1 MAKRKQVTV
10 GDLRSDPVLFAEHVL
25 GITLHEGQKRIL
37 RSQAR
42 FIAVRAARRFG
53 KSYVFSAYAAW
64 AICTQENY
72 RVIVISRIMRQSLE
86 MFKTIKAII
95 MNSPMAESV
104 VRCTMTE
111 IVLSNGS
118 QVQSLPGSSPNTLR
132 GITANLVMVDEAAYV
147 DEEIFIEIYPTILS
161 TKGRM
166 ILISTPAFE
175 VGEFYRACML
185 AKEYTSFHFTH
196 ADAVWDDGTPFV
208 DPDELEREIDRCG
221 GRESPEYRR
230 EYLAEFGNADGV
242 FFDVQALRDA
252 MRADDGSEAIYFA
265 EEGHKYVTGVDIGQI
280 NDYTVIAT
288 MDITDP
294 NAYWV
299 REIQRFKGESVDAI
313 IIKINDAAAR
323 FNSQKV
329 LIDEGN
335 IGRSIIEHLKIRFP
349 HRPFVGFNFN
359 VSTKPRVMMNL
370 NILLNRRQLF
380 LPDDIELQKEMM
392 SFKYSTNART
402 KSISMGGANGVHDDI
417 PIALALCVE
426 AAEVFVPRGTLGLG
440 LSGGRMLFPGAPAR
454 VSQNEKQMRKRRN
467 VLI

>member
-1 MAKRKQVTV
+1 MIKIATV
-10 GDLRSDPVLFAEHVL
+10 GELREDPVLFAEVIL
-25 GITLHEGQKRIL
+25 GIHLHEGQKKIL
-37 RSQAR
+37 RCKDR
-42 FIAVRAARRFG
+42 FISVRAARRFG
-53 KSYVFSAYAAW
+53 KSYVFSTYAAW
-64 AICTQENY
+64 AVCTQENF

-86 MFKTIKAII
+86 MFKTIKQII

-132 GITANLVMVDEAAYV
+132 GITANLIMVDEAAYV
-147 DEEIFIEIYPTILS
+147 DEDVFVEIYPIILS

-175 VGEFYRACML
+175 IGEFYRACMMS
-185 AKEYTSFHFTH
+185 KDYTAFHLTH
-196 ADAVWDDGTPFV
+196 ADAVWEDGTPFI
-208 DPDELEREIDRCG
+208 DPDELQREIDRCG
-221 GRESPEYRR
+221 GVTSAEYRR

-242 FFDVQALRDA
+242 FFDIDAVKDA
-252 MRADDGSEAIYFA
+252 MHDDDSEAIYFA
-265 EEGHKYVTGVDIGQI
+265 EEGHKYVTGVDIGQV
-280 NDYTVIAT
+280 NDFTVIAT
-288 MDITDP
+288 MDVTDP
-294 NAYWV
+294 NAFWV
-299 REIQRFKGESVDAI
+299 KELVRFKGESVDSI
-313 IIKINDAAAR
+313 IIKINDAATR

-335 IGRSIIEHLKIRFP
+335 IGRSIIEHLRIRFP
-349 HRPFVGFNFN
+349 NKPFIGFNFN
-359 VSTKPRVMMNL
+359 VTSKPRIMMNL

-380 LPDDIELQKEMM
+380 LPNDIEIQRELM
-392 SFKYSTNART
+392 SFKYTTNQRT

-440 LSGGRMLFPGAPAR
+440 LGGGRTCGI
-454 VSQNEKQMRKRRN
+454 NRKERHTRRN

>member
-1 MAKRKQVTV
+1 MTTV
-10 GDLRSDPVLFAEHVL
+10 GELREDPALFAEVIL
-25 GITLHEGQKRIL
+25 GIHLHEGQKRIL
-37 RSQAR
+37 RCKDR

-53 KSYVFSAYAAW
+53 KSYVFSTYAAW
-64 AICTQENY
+64 AVCTQENF

-86 MFKTIKAII
+86 MFKTIKQII
-95 MNSPMAESV
+95 MNSPMADSV

-132 GITANLVMVDEAAYV
+132 GITANLIMVDEAAYV
-147 DEEIFIEIYPTILS
+147 DEDVFIEIYPIILS

-175 VGEFYRACML
+175 MGEFFRACTM
-185 AKEYTSFHFTH
+185 ATEYTSFHFTH
-196 ADAVWDDGTPFV
+196 ADAVWADGTPFI
-208 DPDELEREIDRCG
+208 DPSELQREIDRCG
-221 GRESPEYRR
+221 GINSPEYRR

-242 FFDVQALRDA
+242 FFDIEAVKDAL
-252 MRADDGSEAIYFA
+252 ADGDSEAIYFS
-265 EEGHKYVTGVDIGQI
+265 EDGHRYVTGVDIGQV
-280 NDYTVIAT
+280 NDFTVIAT
-288 MDITDP
+288 MDVTDP

-299 REIQRFKGESVDAI
+299 KELVRFKGESIDSI
-313 IIKINDAAAR
+313 IIKINDAATR

-335 IGRSIIEHLKIRFP
+335 IGRSIIEHLRIRFP
-349 HRPFVGFNFN
+349 GKPFIGFNFN
-359 VSTKPRVMMNL
+359 VTSKPRVMMNL

-380 LPDDIELQKEMM
+380 LPNDIEVQRELM
-392 SFKYSTNART
+392 SFKYTTNQRT
-402 KSISMGGANGVHDDI
+402 KAIHMGGANGVHDDI

-426 AAEVFVPRGTLGLG
+426 AAEVFVPRGSLGLG
-440 LSGGRMLFPGAPAR
+440 LGGGRTSR
-454 VSQNEKQMRKRRN
+454 SINKKERKRRN